1 MKFINILNGKKTIIG
16 AISLLLWVTIYAIPA
31 FTPEYN
37 WITVYATQLRD
48 ILIASGLELDNSL
61 FNIGAGFTVV
71 GLIDKIRK
79 LFKK

>member
-1 MKFINILNGKKTIIG
+1 MIEWFNGKKTVIG

-37 WITVYATQLRD
+37 WITIYATQVRD
-48 ILIASGLELDNSL
+48 VLNASGIQLDNSL
-61 FNIGAGFTVV
+61 FNAGAGFTVV

-79 LFKK
+79 LFKD